1 MISSWSFAHYGFFFH
16 YICVAGQVAGNHEN
30 TKLMNDLEREIE
42 FLLIDQKQDWKLARE
57 NYGSLTNVQ
66 TRYFQDDYRTTI
78 LQFNPERIR
87 SSAAKIDKAS
97 LLARPCFFC
106 HRPEEQKGVTYND
119 AFEIL
124 VNPYPIFEDHLT
136 VPLRWHEKQQIK
148 PYYEDML
155 DIVSDLSDY
164 ALFYNGPKCGASAPD
179 HMHFQAGKKEE
190 FPVVRNWPNFPK
202 QVVWESERTGFYA
215 SVDLLPVCFILVS
228 RDKGEAAA
236 VFELLYDMMPM
247 GPDDYE
253 PMMNLLAWRE
263 DDVWITCIF
272 PRRELRPSCY
282 YAEGDTNILISPA
295 TVEMAGLFVVPL
307 EKDFKKVTFADLE
320 KVWEEVSIT
329 EDEENE
335 LIRKIR
341 DEV

>member
-1 MISSWSFAHYGFFFH
+1 M
-16 YICVAGQVAGNHEN
+16 QVAKG
-30 TKLMNDLEREIE
+30 
-42 FLLIDQKQDWKLARE
+42 
-57 NYGSLTNVQ
+57 
-66 TRYFQDDYRTTI
+66 
-78 LQFNPERIR
+78 QFRP
-87 SSAAKIDKAS
+87 SS
-97 LLARPCFFC
+97 LLQWFVRLCRLTVFIRAGAAGGMSVCLYP
-106 HRPEEQKGVTYND
+106 RPEEQKGVMYND

-236 VFELLYDMMPM
+236 VFELLRHD
-247 GPDDYE
+247 
-253 PMMNLLAWRE
+253 
-263 DDVWITCIF
+263 
-272 PRRELRPSCY
+272 
-282 YAEGDTNILISPA
+282 
-295 TVEMAGLFVVPL
+295 
-307 EKDFKKVTFADLE
+307 ADG
-320 KVWEEVSIT
+320 T
-329 EDEENE
+329 G
-335 LIRKIR
+335 
-341 DEV
+341 

>member
-1 MISSWSFAHYGFFFH
+1 
-16 YICVAGQVAGNHEN
+16 
-30 TKLMNDLEREIE
+30 MNDLEREIE

-247 GPDDYE
+247 GLDDYE

-282 YAEGDTNILISPA
+282 YAEGDANILISPA

-341 DEV
+341 DEA

>member
-1 MISSWSFAHYGFFFH
+1 
-16 YICVAGQVAGNHEN
+16 
-30 TKLMNDLEREIE
+30 MNDLEREIE

-78 LQFNPERIR
+78 LQFNPE
-87 SSAAKIDKAS
+87 
-97 LLARPCFFC
+97 
-106 HRPEEQKGVTYND
+106 QKGVMYND

-282 YAEGDTNILISPA
+282 YAEGDANILISPA

>member
-1 MISSWSFAHYGFFFH
+1 MSNDKGVWSAFFH
-16 YICVAGQVAGNHEN
+16 YICDAGKAADNREN
-30 TKLMNDLEREIE
+30 TKFMNDLVQQID
-42 FLLIDQKQDWKLARE
+42 LLLLYQKQDWKLARE
-57 NYGSLTNVQ
+57 NYASLANVQ
-66 TRYFQDDYRTTI
+66 TRYFQDDYRTTV

-87 SSAAKIDKAS
+87 SSAAKIDKES
-97 LLARPCFFC
+97 LQARPCFFC

-136 VPLRWHEKQQIK
+136 VPLRWHEKQQIR
-148 PYYEDML
+148 PYFGDML
-155 DIVSDLSDY
+155 DLTSDLPGY

-179 HMHFQAGKKEE
+179 HLHFQAGRKEE
-190 FPVVRNWPNFPK
+190 FPVVRNWQNIPK

-215 SVDLLPVCFILVS
+215 SSGHLPVSFFLVS
-228 RDKGEAAA
+228 ENKGEAIA
-236 VFELLYDMMPM
+236 VFELFYDLMPVK
-247 GPDDYE
+247 PDDYE
-253 PMMNLLAWRE
+253 PMMNLLVWQEE
-263 DDVWITCIF
+263 DAWITCIF

-282 YAEGDTNILISPA
+282 YAEGDANILISPA

-320 KVWEEVSIT
+320 KVWKEVSIT
-329 EDEENE
+329 EEEKNE

-341 DEV
+341 EEA

>member
-1 MISSWSFAHYGFFFH
+1 M
-16 YICVAGQVAGNHEN
+16 V
-30 TKLMNDLEREIE
+30 K
-42 FLLIDQKQDWKLARE
+42 K
-57 NYGSLTNVQ
+57 
-66 TRYFQDDYRTTI
+66 
-78 LQFNPERIR
+78 
-87 SSAAKIDKAS
+87 
-97 LLARPCFFC
+97 
-106 HRPEEQKGVTYND
+106 
-119 AFEIL
+119 
-124 VNPYPIFEDHLT
+124 
-136 VPLRWHEKQQIK
+136 QIK
-148 PYYEDML
+148 PYYEGYAGHRFC
-155 DIVSDLSDY
+155 LSDY

-253 PMMNLLAWRE
+253 PMMNLLVWRE

-272 PRRELRPSCY
+272 PGGIASILLLCR
-282 YAEGDTNILISPA
+282 GDANILISPA

-320 KVWEEVSIT
+320 KVWEEVSIRRMR
-329 EDEENE
+329 ENE
-335 LIRKIR
+335 LIRK
-341 DEV
+341 

>member
-1 MISSWSFAHYGFFFH
+1 M
-16 YICVAGQVAGNHEN
+16 
-30 TKLMNDLEREIE
+30 
-42 FLLIDQKQDWKLARE
+42 
-57 NYGSLTNVQ
+57 
-66 TRYFQDDYRTTI
+66 
-78 LQFNPERIR
+78 
-87 SSAAKIDKAS
+87 
-97 LLARPCFFC
+97 
-106 HRPEEQKGVTYND
+106 
-119 AFEIL
+119 
-124 VNPYPIFEDHLT
+124 
-136 VPLRWHEKQQIK
+136 
-148 PYYEDML
+148 
-155 DIVSDLSDY
+155 
-164 ALFYNGPKCGASAPD
+164 
-179 HMHFQAGKKEE
+179 
-190 FPVVRNWPNFPK
+190 RNWPNFPK

-282 YAEGDTNILISPA
+282 YAEGDANILISPA

>member
-1 MISSWSFAHYGFFFH
+1 M
-16 YICVAGQVAGNHEN
+16 GNREN
-30 TKLMNDLEREIE
+30 TNFMNDLEQQID
-42 FLLIDQKQDWKLARE
+42 LLLLCQKQDWKLARE
-57 NYGSLTNVQ
+57 NYASLANVQ
-66 TRYFQDDYRTTI
+66 TRYFREDYRTTV

-97 LLARPCFFC
+97 LQARPCFFC
-106 HRPEEQKGVTYND
+106 HRPEGQKGVTYND

-136 VPLRWHEKQQIK
+136 VPLRWHERQQIK
-148 PYYEDML
+148 PYYGDLL
-155 DIVSDLSDY
+155 DIVSDLSGY
-164 ALFYNGPKCGASAPD
+164 AFFYNGPKCGASAPD
-179 HMHFQAGKKEE
+179 HMHFQAGRKEE
-190 FPVVRNWPNFPK
+190 FPVVRNWLNFRK
-202 QVVWESERTGFYA
+202 RVVWERGRTSLYA
-215 SVDLLPVCFILVS
+215 SSGLLPVCFILVS
-228 RDKGEAAA
+228 GDRNEAAA
-236 VFELLYDMMPM
+236 VFGLLYDRMPM
-247 GPDDYE
+247 GPEDYE
-253 PMMNLLAWRE
+253 PMMNVVAWRE

-282 YAEGDTNILISPA
+282 YAEGDANILISPA

>member
-1 MISSWSFAHYGFFFH
+1 
-16 YICVAGQVAGNHEN
+16 
-30 TKLMNDLEREIE
+30 MNDLERQID
-42 FLLIDQKQDWKLARE
+42 LLLLYQKQDWKLARE
-57 NYGSLTNVQ
+57 NYASLANVQ
-66 TRYFQDDYRTTI
+66 TRYFQDGNRTTA

-106 HRPEEQKGVTYND
+106 HRPEEQKGVAYND

-136 VPLRWHEKQQIK
+136 VPLRWHERQQIK
-148 PYYEDML
+148 PYYKDML

-190 FPVVRNWPNFPK
+190 FPVVRSWLNISK
-202 QVVWESERTGFYA
+202 QVVWKSERTVFYA
-215 SVDLLPVCFILVS
+215 SAGHLPVCFILVS
-228 RDKGEAAA
+228 RDRGEAAA
-236 VFELLYDMMPM
+236 VFGLLYDRMPVK
-247 GPDDYE
+247 PDDYE
-253 PMMNLLAWRE
+253 PMMNLLVWRE
-263 DDVWITCIF
+263 DDVWITCVF

-282 YAEGDTNILISPA
+282 YAEGEANILISPA

-307 EKDFKKVTFADLE
+307 EKDFEKVTFADLE
-320 KVWEEVSIT
+320 KVWKEVSIT
-329 EDEENE
+329 EEEKNE
-335 LIRKIR
+335 LVRKIR
-341 DEV
+341 EEV